1 MQILKRLGAFIAQV
15 RARQWFAIAS
25 TITAIGATIII
36 PMAVQNSQKRVKYV
50 EIAVRVLEQKPVP
63 ETVAI
68 REWAINV
75 MDEYSDVKI
84 DEKMKEALRN
94 YPIFGEI
101 VGTLQQTLG
110 DAKVKAEGTVRDVK

>member
-1 MQILKRLGAFIAQV
+1 
-15 RARQWFAIAS
+15 
-25 TITAIGATIII
+25 
-36 PMAVQNSQKRVKYV
+36 MAVQNSQKRVKYV